1 MVENFPV
8 YLSYKL
14 KSSNLVEEVQTEVQT
29 EEDTKGYEISTTFKV
44 QFYLLTQNFARRFPF
59 SVIIVIGKD

>member
-29 EEDTKGYEISTTFKV
+29 EEDTKGYEIFTTFKV